1 MSDAIASHE
10 DAQLVLRLYELRRE
24 DRMRKAREWFQFD
37 FNPESMADIKA
48 ILQSRSE
55 ENTSFRMVTSYWDM
69 AASFA
74 VHGTLNAELLLES
87 SNEMILVWAKLQPF
101 IAEIREFGS
110 LPAYLE
116 NIEKMMARVGWAQE
130 RVRWMQD
137 RVRQYHESVKKMGT
151 EPKSDT

>member
-10 DAQLVLRLYELRRE
+10 DAQLILRLYELRRE
-24 DRMRKAREWFQFD
+24 DRMRKAREWFQYD
-37 FNPESMADIKA
+37 FLPESVAEIKA

-87 SNEMILVWAKLQPF
+87 ANELILVWAKLQPF
-101 IAEIREFGS
+101 IAEIREFAS

-116 NIEKMMARVGWAQE
+116 NIEKVVARVDWAQD
-130 RVRWMQD
+130 RMRWMQEQ
-137 RVRQYHESVKKMGT
+137 VRLYRESAKKMGT
-151 EPKSDT
+151 EPKSNT